1 MGDLANKIRAKY
13 PGSYDDM
20 DDAALEA
27 KILAKYPQY
36 GDLAKAAP
44 VAQPAPKPSLGQR
57 VVSDVKQGFKDFGDT
72 VVGAG
77 KGALQSVV
85 NNVDLA
91 QSIGPQR
98 MAEKIAAPEMAK
110 ERDKRYEEQM
120 KPLRDATV
128 THSTRQKV
136 GYGLETAAE
145 FLVPTGS
152 AGNAARPATRMLKA
166 GALIDDAE
174 KIAANVPI
182 NITNVGNQALRI
194 EQLAQRGGV
203 MPKVVRNFLTRVLDP
218 EKGPVTFKEARDF
231 YNNASRLTRAE
242 AGRLTAPLRRE
253 MVQFTRHM
261 HNSLVEAAEQAGKG
275 DQYASGIK
283 NYASAAKWA
292 RRLKKT
298 KQVAIKYGVPGLIG
312 GGAAT
317 AGTVATWK
325 ALRGD

>member
-44 VAQPAPKPSLGQR
+44 AAQPAPQPSLGQR

-72 VVGAG
+72 IVGAG

-85 NNVDLA
+85 NNVDLV
-91 QSIGPQR
+91 QSVNPQR
-98 MAEKIAAPEMAK
+98 MAEKIAAPKMAQ
-110 ERDKRYEEQM
+110 ERDRQYEEKM

-145 FLVPTGS
+145 FLVPTGAAGKAVAPAARMARAGHLIEEATVK
-152 AGNAARPATRMLKA
+152 AGNMAVDVTK
-166 GALIDDAE
+166 
-174 KIAANVPI
+174 
-182 NITNVGNQALRI
+182 VGNQALRI
-194 EQLAQRGGV
+194 EQLAERGGV
-203 MPKVVRNFLTRVLDP
+203 KPKVVRDFLKRITDP
-218 EKGPVTFKEARDF
+218 EKGPLTFNEARDF
-231 YNNASRLTRAE
+231 YNNASRLTRSE

-253 MVQFTRHM
+253 LVQFTRHM
-261 HNSLVEAAEQAGKG
+261 HNSLLDAAEAAGKG
-275 DQYASGIK
+275 DQYARGVK
-283 NYASAAKWA
+283 NYANAAKWS
-292 RRLKKT
+292 RRLKKSGKVIGRAVGT
-298 KQVAIKYGVPGLIG
+298 AALGGATGYGVYN
-312 GGAAT
+312 
-317 AGTVATWK
+317 
-325 ALRGD
+325 ALND